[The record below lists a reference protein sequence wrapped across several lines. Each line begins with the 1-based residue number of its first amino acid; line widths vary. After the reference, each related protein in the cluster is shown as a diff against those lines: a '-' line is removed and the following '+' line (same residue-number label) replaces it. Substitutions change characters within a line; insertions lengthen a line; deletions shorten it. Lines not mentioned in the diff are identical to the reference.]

1 MSFSSTKIK
10 ITLVVFLIITA
21 GGSVIYTQFLIDSI
35 REKERSSVELWAKAM
50 NYISIPHYSETR
62 EDIEAI
68 GTEIERNPNIS
79 RAQKL
84 RWSRILNRAESDLG
98 NSALDFVASELII
111 KNRFEIP
118 SIVVDEEQKILH
130 HRNADNREM
139 NASLIAEFRD
149 LNFPI
154 YITVGTQNF
163 SEQHRIYYGESS
175 TIRSL
180 RYFPYIQFGLLA
192 VFLGIGYLSLS
203 SIKRTEQSSLW
214 VGMAKE
220 AAHQLGT
227 PLSSLYGWVELLKD
241 QTNDDASLN
250 IIHEL
255 KNDLQRVESVAERFN
270 QIGSEPKL
278 KVQRIATVIDEVSD
292 YLERRLPQLGKNVSF
307 KVNNQSDVR
316 AELNSVLFAWS
327 IENLIKNAMDAM
339 ETNQESS
346 MVSIESRQIEDLAII
361 DISDTGR
368 GMEKKYFNEVFNPGF
383 STKKRGW
390 GLGLSLTKRIVEE
403 YHNGKVYI
411 LKSAPGKGTTF
422 RIELPVSH

>member
-1 MSFSSTKIK
+1 M
-10 ITLVVFLIITA
+10 
-21 GGSVIYTQFLIDSI
+21 YTQFLIESI
-35 REKERSSVELWAKAM
+35 REKERTSVELWAKAM
-50 NYISIPHYSETR
+50 NYISIPHHDETR
-62 EDIEAI
+62 EEIEGMLA
-68 GTEIERNPNIS
+68 EMERNPQMTRS
-79 RAQKL
+79 QKL
-84 RWSRILNRAESDLG
+84 RWSRILSRAESELA

-118 SIVVDEEQKILH
+118 SVVVDEKQEILH
-130 HRNADNREM
+130 HRNADNREL
-139 NASLIAEFRD
+139 NEALIAEFSN
-149 LNFPI
+149 LNPPI
-154 YITVGTQNF
+154 YITVGSRNY
-163 SEQHRIYYGESS
+163 SEQHRIYYGESGI
-175 TIRSL
+175 IRTL

-203 SIKRTEQSSLW
+203 SIKKTEQSNLW

-255 KNDLQRVESVAERFN
+255 QNDLQRVESVAERFN

-278 KVQRIATVIDEVSD
+278 KTQRIATVIDEVST
-292 YLERRLPQLGKNVSF
+292 YLERRMPQLGKNISF

-339 ETNQESS
+339 ETDHEDS

-361 DISDTGR
+361 DITDNGR
-368 GMEKKYFNEVFNPGF
+368 GMEKKYFHEIFTPGY

-390 GLGLSLTKRIVEE
+390 GLGLTLTKRIVEE
-403 YHNGKVYI
+403 YHNGKIYI
-411 LKSAPGKGTTF
+411 LKSVPGKGTTF
-422 RIELPVSH
+422 RIELPVSQAESHLA